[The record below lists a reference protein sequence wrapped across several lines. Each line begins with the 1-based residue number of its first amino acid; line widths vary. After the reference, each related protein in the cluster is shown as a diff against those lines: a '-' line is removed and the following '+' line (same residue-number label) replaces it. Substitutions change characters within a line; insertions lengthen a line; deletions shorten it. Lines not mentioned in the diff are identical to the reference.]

1 MPDPTEK
8 FEATEVICGVF
19 DKDLANSDDV
29 LAHTAE
35 LHEITGQ
42 HGFCS
47 MYDSTLT

>member
-1 MPDPTEK
+1 MSYLSEK

-35 LHEITGQ
+35 IHESADLV
-42 HGFCS
+42 CS
-47 MYDSTLT
+47 VYTQDLD